1 MRDTAC
7 DMTVGKPLPL
17 LCKFALPLMVGNVCQ
32 QLYVTMDT
40 LIVGRG
46 VGVDALATLGAADW
60 PTWAVLSV
68 IIGLVQGF
76 SLLVAQRFGA
86 KDEKGVHKTVAVTLW
101 LTLFSSL
108 LLTAAALLGAR
119 PLLILLQTPQAILEE
134 ALTYVRILFA
144 CILFNGAYNAFS
156 SILRALGDGRT
167 PLTAMLTASIAN
179 ILLDLLFVLGF
190 GWGVAGA
197 AVGTVLSQLLSAL
210 ICLRVM
216 LRLPELK
223 MTREEAKWEGD
234 LAGRLLKLG
243 IPMALQNLIIAVGG
257 LFVQYMVNG
266 NGVLFVA
273 GYTATNKLYGLLEL
287 AAVSFG
293 FAVST
298 FSGQN
303 LGAGKIRRIRQG
315 VRTAVFLG
323 VGVAA
328 VIAAV
333 MILFGRNIVALFI
346 SGKPDE
352 VEKVVA
358 VAYEFLVIMAWALPV
373 LYLLHQYRSA
383 LQGMGNTVAAMVSGF
398 FELFMRVSA
407 VLILPRFLGPMGI
420 FYAEPLAWV
429 GAVAVLMPCC
439 YRRIAQLRMEYPE
452 GDQRVSGSWG

>member
-1 MRDTAC
+1 M
-7 DMTVGKPLPL
+7 
-17 LCKFALPLMVGNVCQ
+17 
-32 QLYVTMDT
+32 
-40 LIVGRG
+40 
-46 VGVDALATLGAADW
+46 
-60 PTWAVLSV
+60 
-68 IIGLVQGF
+68 IIGVVQGF

-234 LAGRLLKLG
+234 LAGKLLKLG

-358 VAYEFLVIMAWALPV
+358 VSYEFLVIMAWALPV
-373 LYLLHQYRSA
+373 LYLLHQYR
-383 LQGMGNTVAAMVSGF
+383 
-398 FELFMRVSA
+398 
-407 VLILPRFLGPMGI
+407 
-420 FYAEPLAWV
+420 
-429 GAVAVLMPCC
+429 
-439 YRRIAQLRMEYPE
+439 
-452 GDQRVSGSWG
+452 